1 MCEANA
7 YLIEGEENRL
17 VMEAVDVVEPE
28 NDGVRLIS
36 IFGDQKFLKARIH
49 SLSLVD
55 HKIFLKMQKK
65 YNKIKEFKGI
75 VMDR

>member
-28 NDGVRLIS
+28 KDGIRLIS
-36 IFGDQKFLKARIH
+36 IFGDQKFFKARIH
-49 SLSLVD
+49 ALSLVD
-55 HKIFLKMQKK
+55 HKIFLRQ
-65 YNKIKEFKGI
+65 E
-75 VMDR
+75 

>member
-1 MCEANA
+1 MCEAKA
-7 YLIEGEENRL
+7 YLIDGDETRL

-49 SLSLVD
+49 ALSLVD
-55 HKIFLKMQKK
+55 HKIFLK
-65 YNKIKEFKGI
+65 
-75 VMDR
+75 